1 MAKGVAI
8 QRPERWDNPFN
19 PDMSESEVDKIMEL
33 DMFRD
38 MDTSKF
44 SETVSL
50 RNIIRNDT
58 RIRHYKQGDIIVRTG
73 DYGTTAFLLI
83 SGHVRVIL
91 PPSELSE
98 TLLGRS
104 EMPVKGFLAALGQLW
119 RNPKRSIPLCR
130 RPRYR
135 HPYGRGRQEIDVPS
149 GRVGGAR
156 QFQHQGNRPRHY
168 VR

>member
-1 MAKGVAI
+1 MATGFAI

-19 PDMSESEVDKIMEL
+19 PEMSDSEVDRIMDL

-50 RNIIRNDT
+50 RDIIRNDT
-58 RIRHYKQGDIIVRTG
+58 RIRRYKQGDIIVRTG
-73 DYGTTAFLLI
+73 DYGTTAFLGI

-98 TLLGRS
+98 SQLGRS
-104 EMPVKGFLAALGQLW
+104 EMPKKGFLAALGQLW
-119 RNPKRSIPLCR
+119 RNPKLPEVRDPS
-130 RPRYR
+130 RYAA
-135 HPYGRGRQEIDVPS
+135 GRDTGTRT
-149 GRVGGAR
+149 VGGDEK
-156 QFQHQGNRPRHY
+156 
-168 VR
+168 